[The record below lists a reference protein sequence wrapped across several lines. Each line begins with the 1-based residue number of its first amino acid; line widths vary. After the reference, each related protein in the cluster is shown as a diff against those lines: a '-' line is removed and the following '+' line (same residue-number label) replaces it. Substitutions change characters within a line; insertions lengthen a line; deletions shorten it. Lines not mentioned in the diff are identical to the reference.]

1 MGLVLRKAGQCCQQL
16 LRPEVMTREGWYRG
30 AMGPARLRQEVFNPP
45 SHPPVLRSSCWVC
58 KARGRQCISS
68 CVYLQLEVRSSASAL
83 GQTNAPPPQRSRCL
97 SPSWNQQSWRCQL
110 LPAALPALA
119 PLECQEKSMV
129 HPDLTCSNLSPF
141 LPVEWLGALSSPSP
155 PNILQRLKGRGQP
168 PSGFPPPHP
177 AAPTPSARTGVS
189 LSTSRVR
196 ARRRTREQDL
206 LIGPLCQYDGNC
218 MGFGGRRLG
227 IRILVPTHMLFD
239 SGQVNWCRGPT
250 KSQLPGPSVNRSRVI

>member
-1 MGLVLRKAGQCCQQL
+1 MGNGACTQEGRTVLSAALKTSGDDQTGVVQGCDGASTAKARSLQH
-16 LRPEVMTREGWYRG
+16 
-30 AMGPARLRQEVFNPP
+30 P
-45 SHPPVLRSSCWVC
+45 SHPPVLGPSCWVC
-58 KARGRQCISS
+58 KARDRQCISS
-68 CVYLQLEVRSSASAL
+68 SVYLQLEVRSPASAL

-119 PLECQEKSMV
+119 PLECQGKSMV
-129 HPDLTCSNLSPF
+129 HSDLACSNLSPF
-141 LPVEWLGALSSPSP
+141 LPVGCVGGHSAAPSP
-155 PNILQRLKGRGQP
+155 LNILQRLKGRGQL
-168 PSGFPPPHP
+168 PSAFPPPHP

-206 LIGPLCQYDGNC
+206 LTGPLCQYDGNC

-227 IRILVPTHMLFD
+227 IQILGPTHLLFD
-239 SGQVNWCRGPT
+239 SGQVTGV
-250 KSQLPGPSVNRSRVI
+250 GAH